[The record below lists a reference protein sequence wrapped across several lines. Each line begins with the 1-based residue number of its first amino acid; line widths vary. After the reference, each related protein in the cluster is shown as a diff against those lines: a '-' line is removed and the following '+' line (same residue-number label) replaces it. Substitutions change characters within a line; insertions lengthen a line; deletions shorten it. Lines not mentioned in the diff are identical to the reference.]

1 MTALLKQNSPQPG
14 ASLYFRLLKFAL
26 LAAVLNHLSG
36 CAFNVANKRI
46 DRVLDGGAAYIN
58 AIGLQRQRG
67 EVILHSI
74 GRIGG
79 PEVPANDDSI
89 ETALELG
96 TNWGNLRVLVP
107 TSEDVRIRMGYFFD
121 GLESEYPAAAIQT
134 LDQTL
139 ERLPR
144 LGGHAINLSILFA
157 PPGSGYSISNR
168 TTLADDMLDLS
179 FVALVNSPSDGL
191 GPEIPWVHAVRAL
204 SHEMLHVEH
213 KLRGVDQTG
222 SGNGEAAATLF
233 EYCANADFLENAA
246 LVNDEV
252 RIHIGKSEDVER
264 AFPGLN
270 EGRFQPVMDL
280 VDRGQDPSWLGH
292 LLGQAVVYSQ
302 SDKGAINL
310 ADPATHA
317 FLDERCRNLAQVIP
331 DYANGEW

>member
-1 MTALLKQNSPQPG
+1 ML
-14 ASLYFRLLKFAL
+14 ASIDQDPPKSKTNPWYRSLEIV
-26 LAAVLNHLSG
+26 LATVVFYHLTG
-36 CAFNVANKRI
+36 CAMYSANNRI
-46 DRVLDGGAAYIN
+46 ERILDGGAAYIN
-58 AIGLQRQRG
+58 AIGVQHRRG

-74 GRIGG
+74 GRIDG
-79 PEVPANDDSI
+79 PEIPANEDSI

-96 TNWGNLRVLVP
+96 TDWGNLRVLVP
-107 TSEDVRIRMGYFFD
+107 TSEVVRSRMGYFFN

-144 LGGHAINLSILFA
+144 LGSHSINLSILFA

-179 FVALVNSPSDGL
+179 FVALVNSPSDDV
-191 GPEIPWVHAVRAL
+191 GPQAPWVHAVRAL

-213 KLRGVDQTG
+213 KLRGMDQTG

-233 EYCANADFLENAA
+233 EYCANADFLANAG
-246 LVNDEV
+246 LMNEEV
-252 RIHIGKSEDVER
+252 RIRIGKPEDVKR
-264 AFPGLN
+264 AFPGLD
-270 EGRFQPVMDL
+270 EGRFQPIMDL

-302 SDKGAINL
+302 SDEGAINL
-310 ADPATHA
+310 TNPSIHA
-317 FLDERCRNLAQVIP
+317 FLDDRCRYLAQDIP
-331 DYANGEW
+331 AYADGEW